1 MVYKH
6 TEPEN
11 ILGETH
17 LCAKLKHF
25 IKLKCQVI
33 FFFVVASLKNWEKIK
48 VSLTELNKKKKRE
61 KTCTRTNWPWGNESY
76 ILSMLSMREI
86 IWVIKKWSLTLSEIP
101 IHEAITNSLIV
112 S

>member
-48 VSLTELNKKKKRE
+48 VSLTELNKKKK
-61 KTCTRTNWPWGNESY
+61 G
-76 ILSMLSMREI
+76 
-86 IWVIKKWSLTLSEIP
+86 KKLAQEQIGHGVMNHTSFQCCR
-101 IHEAITNSLIV
+101 
-112 S
+112 